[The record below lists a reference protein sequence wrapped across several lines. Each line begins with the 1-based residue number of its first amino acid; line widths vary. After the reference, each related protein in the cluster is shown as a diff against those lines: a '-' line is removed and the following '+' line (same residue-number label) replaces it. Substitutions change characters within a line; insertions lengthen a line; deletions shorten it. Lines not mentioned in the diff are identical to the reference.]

1 MKKDKI
7 FIGLIVMDAI
17 LLVLNLA
24 DSILGSMI
32 KALLSVYTSDAAAIS
47 IIGGA
52 DGPTS
57 VFIAGKIGSPIDGLL
72 IALIV
77 AVIVTV
83 VYALIKKKK
92 DINIIF

>member
-7 FIGLIVMDAI
+7 FIGLIVVDAV

-24 DSILGSMI
+24 DSVLGSMI
-32 KALLSVYTSDAAAIS
+32 KALFSVYTSDEAAIS

-57 VFIAGKIGSPIDGLL
+57 IFLAGKVGPPVDGLL
-72 IALIV
+72 IALVVALIV
-77 AVIVTV
+77 TGVYVIV
-83 VYALIKKKK
+83 KKRKEDK
-92 DINIIF
+92 

>member
-7 FIGLIVMDAI
+7 FIGLIVVDVI
-17 LLVLNLA
+17 LLLLNIW
-24 DSILGSMI
+24 DSVFGSAMR
-32 KALLSVYTSDAAAIS
+32 ALFSVYTSDAAAIS

-57 VFIAGKIGSPIDGLL
+57 IFLAGKVGPPVDGLL
-72 IALIV
+72 IALLC

-83 VYALIKKKK
+83 VYVVVKKRKEK
-92 DINIIF
+92 VR

>member
-7 FIGLIVMDAI
+7 FIGLVVVDAI
-17 LLVLNLA
+17 LLVLNIC
-24 DSILGSMI
+24 DSVFGSMI
-32 KALLSVYTSDAAAIS
+32 RALFSLYTSDAASIA

-57 VFIAGKIGSPIDGLL
+57 IFLAGKIGPPVDGLL
-72 IALIV
+72 IALFA

-83 VYALIKKKK
+83 VYVVVKKRK
-92 DINIIF
+92 DGAEH

>member
-7 FIGLIVMDAI
+7 FIGLVVVDAI
-17 LLVLNLA
+17 LLVLNIC
-24 DSILGSMI
+24 DSVFGSMI
-32 KALLSVYTSDAAAIS
+32 RALFSLYTSDAASIA

-57 VFIAGKIGSPIDGLL
+57 IFLAGKIGPPVDGLL
-72 IALIV
+72 IALAA

-83 VYALIKKKK
+83 VYVVVKKRK
-92 DINIIF
+92 DGEEH

>member
-7 FIGLIVMDAI
+7 LVGLV
-17 LLVLNLA
+17 VV
-24 DSILGSMI
+24 DSILFILNVVDSIFGSMI
-32 KALLSVYTSDAAAIS
+32 RAFFSWVTSDVAAIS

-57 VFIAGKIGSPIDGLL
+57 IFLAGKIGPPVDGLQ

-77 AVIVTV
+77 AVVVTV
-83 VYALIKKKK
+83 AYVVVKKRKTGK
-92 DINIIF
+92 ED

>member
-7 FIGLIVMDAI
+7 FIGLVVVDAV

-24 DSILGSMI
+24 DSVLGSMI
-32 KALLSVYTSDAAAIS
+32 KALFSVYTSDAAAIS

-57 VFIAGKIGSPIDGLL
+57 IFLAGKVGPPMDGLL
-72 IALIV
+72 IALV
-77 AVIVTV
+77 CAVIVTV
-83 VYALIKKKK
+83 VYVMVKKKK
-92 DINIIF
+92 DNKDE